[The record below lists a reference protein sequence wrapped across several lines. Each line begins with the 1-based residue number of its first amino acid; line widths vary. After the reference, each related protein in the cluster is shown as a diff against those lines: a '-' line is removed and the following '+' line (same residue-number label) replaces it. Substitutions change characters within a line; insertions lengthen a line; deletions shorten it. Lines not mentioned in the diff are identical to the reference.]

1 MTRFDAELVA
11 GLDEPVRRYFT
22 HAIAHGAPLTGV
34 HFAMTGRIRAG
45 VWLPFSGE
53 EKCDGRSF
61 EWQARVCLGPLTLLR
76 VVDRFAAAGGST
88 DGKLFGRF
96 QTMHADGEDTTRSAA
111 GRAALE
117 AVFAPATLLP
127 QRGVSWRAE
136 AADHIVATW
145 DVAPERPEVHLRIDG
160 LGGVRSVCAERWGK
174 LRRNGLGYVPC
185 GGEVRAERRFGDFVV
200 PSSVTVG
207 WWFGTPRY
215 APFFKA
221 DVLDL
226 APLLS

>member
-1 MTRFDAELVA
+1 MA
-11 GLDEPVRRYFT
+11 
-22 HAIAHGAPLTGV
+22 
-34 HFAMTGRIRAG
+34 GRIKAG
-45 VWLPFSGE
+45 AWLPFSAD

-61 EWQARVCLGPLTLLR
+61 EWQARVSVGPVTLLR
-76 VVDRFAAAGGST
+76 VVDRFAGGEGST
-88 DGKLFGRF
+88 EGKLFGRL
-96 QTMHADGEDTTRSAA
+96 QTMHAEDEDTTRSAA

-117 AVFAPATLLP
+117 AIFAPATLLP

-145 DVAPERPEVHLRIDG
+145 DVPPERPELHLRIDG
-160 LGGVRSVCAERWGK
+160 LGGVRSVCADRWGK
-174 LRRNGLGYVPC
+174 LRRNGHGYIPC
-185 GGEVRAERRFGDFVV
+185 GCEVRGERRFGDFVV

>member
-22 HAIAHGAPLTGV
+22 HAIAHRAPLTGV
-34 HFAMTGRIRAG
+34 HFAMSGRIKAG
-45 VWLPFSGE
+45 VWLPFSAE

-61 EWQARVCLGPLTLLR
+61 EWRARVCVGPLTLLR
-76 VVDRFAAAGGST
+76 VVDRFAGGEGST
-88 DGKLFGRF
+88 EGRLFGRL

-136 AADHIVATW
+136 AADHIVASW
-145 DVAPERPEVHLRIDG
+145 DVPPERPEVHLRIDG
-160 LGGVRSVCAERWGK
+160 LGGVRSV
-174 LRRNGLGYVPC
+174 
-185 GGEVRAERRFGDFVV
+185 
-200 PSSVTVG
+200 
-207 WWFGTPRY
+207 
-215 APFFKA
+215 
-221 DVLDL
+221 
-226 APLLS
+226 